1 MYGANTIRAICDF
14 KRELI
19 LENRNQEKEKEK
31 EAEEEEE
38 EEEEKKREQEQEK
51 EKENNKLED
60 VLYLSKNNDISIL

>member
-38 EEEEKKREQEQEK
+38 EEEKKREQEQEK